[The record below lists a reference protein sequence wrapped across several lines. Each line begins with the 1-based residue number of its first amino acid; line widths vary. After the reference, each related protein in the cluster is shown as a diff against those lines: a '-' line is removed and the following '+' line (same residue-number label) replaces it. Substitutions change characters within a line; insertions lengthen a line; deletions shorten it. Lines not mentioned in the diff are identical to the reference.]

1 MVSAARKTRFCEI
14 SLTKNH
20 SRLVFRF
27 FPRPSPTLVDSQTP
41 GGPSGPNLGT
51 VRGDSL
57 FCWFSLARLG
67 VLGVWPLKKREFP
80 GYRPPKST
88 PGWFSDFSRVRE
100 ALRATQ
106 KHHRTT
112 LEAPT
117 NPFAVS
123 PFSGFPVPRPGR
135 DPRISRSEISKIS
148 RNMQIPKYRSDFLLR
163 LVRKL
168 KRANFGGHPAC
179 YSICILR
186 SLGYTLTKTLE

>member
-1 MVSAARKTRFCEI
+1 MVSAARKPRFSEI

-27 FPRPSPTLVDSQTP
+27 FPRPSPTLVDSQTS
-41 GGPSGPNLGT
+41 GEPSGPNLGS

-57 FCWFSLARLG
+57 FCWFSLARLS

-100 ALRATQ
+100 ALSSTQ
-106 KHHRTT
+106 EHHRTT

-117 NPFAVS
+117 DPFAVS
-123 PFSGFPVPRPGR
+123 LFSVPGTSSGPRRPSGYG
-135 DPRISRSEISKIS
+135 PGISKS
-148 RNMQIPKYRSDFLLR
+148 QNLTL
-163 LVRKL
+163 
-168 KRANFGGHPAC
+168 
-179 YSICILR
+179 ILGM
-186 SLGYTLTKTLE
+186 LALWN

>member
-1 MVSAARKTRFCEI
+1 MVGFRGFGCQKTRFSEI
-14 SLTKNH
+14 SVVKTH
-20 SRLVFRF
+20 SRLFFRF

-41 GGPSGPNLGT
+41 GGPSGPNRRP

-57 FCWFSLARLG
+57 FCCFFPRWDWLS
-67 VLGVWPLKKREFP
+67 KKREFP

-88 PGWFSDFSRVRE
+88 PGLFSDFFRVRE

-106 KHHRTT
+106 EHHRTT

-135 DPRISRSEISKIS
+135 DPRISKIS

-179 YSICILR
+179 YSIFHR
-186 SLGYTLTKTLE
+186 GTLE